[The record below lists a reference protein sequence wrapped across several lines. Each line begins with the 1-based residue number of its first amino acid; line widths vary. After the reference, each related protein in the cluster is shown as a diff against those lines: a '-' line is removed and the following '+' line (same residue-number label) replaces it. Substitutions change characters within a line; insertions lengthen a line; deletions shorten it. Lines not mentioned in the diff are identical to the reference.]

1 MNEYLVGIHGD
12 MKEKQKQRQRENREV
27 RILLRVEVRVRSLLV
42 LDLEFIIKVSNP
54 WGLNFLLLFFFL
66 YFFIKIKCKNKSF
79 IYPFLSPTDEKSSPR
94 NQCLAATRVFE
105 CHYLLSLSLSLS
117 LQCTFQFIRQLF
129 YFFWHIS
136 KYSRLRPYKNLLLF
150 FCFYNHLSSYQYK

>member
-1 MNEYLVGIHGD
+1 M
-12 MKEKQKQRQRENREV
+12 

-105 CHYLLSLSLSLS
+105 CHYLLSLSLYNVHSS
-117 LQCTFQFIRQLF
+117 SFVNYFI
-129 YFFWHIS
+129 FFGIS
-136 KYSRLRPYKNLLLF
+136 QNILDSALKKIYYY
-150 FCFYNHLSSYQYK
+150 FCFYTHLSSDQYK

>member
-66 YFFIKIKCKNKSF
+66 YFFIKINLSF
-79 IYPFLSPTDEKSSPR
+79 ILFYHRQTKNPVREISVSLQHEFLNVTI
-94 NQCLAATRVFE
+94 C
-105 CHYLLSLSLSLS
+105 SLSLSLS

-136 KYSRLRPYKNLLLF
+136 KYSRLRPLKNLLLF
-150 FCFYNHLSSYQYK
+150 FCFYNHLSSDQYK

>member
-66 YFFIKIKCKNKSF
+66 YFFIKIKYKNKSF

-117 LQCTFQFIRQLF
+117 TMYILVHSSIILFFLAYLKIFQTPPFKKFIIIF
-129 YFFWHIS
+129 
-136 KYSRLRPYKNLLLF
+136 LLLQPPF
-150 FCFYNHLSSYQYK
+150 LISI

>member
-1 MNEYLVGIHGD
+1 M
-12 MKEKQKQRQRENREV
+12 

-117 LQCTFQFIRQLF
+117 LSLYNVHSSSFVNYFIFFGISQNILDSALKKIYY
-129 YFFWHIS
+129 YFFASTTTFPQININNS
-136 KYSRLRPYKNLLLF
+136 PLKYKLF
-150 FCFYNHLSSYQYK
+150 ALTFFE

>member
-66 YFFIKIKCKNKSF
+66 YFFIKINLSF
-79 IYPFLSPTDEKSSPR
+79 ILFYHRQTKNPVREISVSLRHEFLNVTICS
-94 NQCLAATRVFE
+94 
-105 CHYLLSLSLSLS
+105 LSLSLSLS
-117 LQCTFQFIRQLF
+117 TMYILVHSSIILFFLAYLKIFQTPPFKKFIIIF
-129 YFFWHIS
+129 
-136 KYSRLRPYKNLLLF
+136 LLLQPPF
-150 FCFYNHLSSYQYK
+150 LRSI